1 MALRNIPR
9 APIIAF
15 ALFLLMAV
23 PSFTE
28 FYTDWLWFGE
38 VGYRALFMK
47 SITTRSG
54 LGGDVVVYVGA
65 LIP

>member
-38 VGYRALFMK
+38 VGYRGVYLK
-47 SITTRSG
+47 SITNTELPRP
-54 LGGDVVVYVGA
+54 DRVV
-65 LIP
+65 IDFR